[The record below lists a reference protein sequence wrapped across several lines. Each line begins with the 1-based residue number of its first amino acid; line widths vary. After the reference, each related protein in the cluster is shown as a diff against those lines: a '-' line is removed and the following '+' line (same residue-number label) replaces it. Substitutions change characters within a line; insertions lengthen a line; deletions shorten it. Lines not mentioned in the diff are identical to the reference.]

1 MNTIREN
8 SRFRIG
14 WDLFVL
20 VLIIASCLLIPFQI
34 AFQHVTNWSG
44 TEIVY
49 LIDLFFLI
57 DIVLNFFTSY
67 RHKGAEI
74 TDRKKTA
81 AHYLKTLFVIATPLS
96 MKNMH
101 QTLVQLNSTPAN
113 PLPKLLI
120 IY

>member
-14 WDLFVL
+14 WDLFIL

-67 RHKGAEI
+67 RHKGVEFR
-74 TDRKKTA
+74 DRKKA
-81 AHYLKTLFVIATPLS
+81 SAHVLS
-96 MKNMH
+96 G
-101 QTLVQLNSTPAN
+101 
-113 PLPKLLI
+113 I
-120 IY
+120 IL